1 MNILQEIKEIHLNP
15 QAIEDAGGEID
26 KQLLEEHRIIL
37 IKKVGEL
44 AEKMRVQVRLERQ
57 DKIKKAKKE
66 IKSEDELKQEIKNIQ
81 RWTEIGENTINLLE
95 KSKIKE
101 LQDV

>member
-1 MNILQEIKEIHLNP
+1 METLLTQEIKHIHLNP
-15 QAIEDAGGEID
+15 QAIKDAGGEID
-26 KQLLEEHRIIL
+26 KQLLEEHKIIL

-44 AEKMRVQVRLERQ
+44 VEKLRVQVRLERQ
-57 DKIKKAKKE
+57 EKIKKAKKE
-66 IKSEDELKQEIKNIQ
+66 IKSEDELKQEIKNIE

-101 LQDV
+101 